1 MYDIPQITTQHILD
15 LLNHDNPDAVLYLNS
30 DDGGQPT
37 LDVWVSAHVPH
48 QQQALTRDNAVDVL
62 CPFGETDLGP
72 DDVEHMLPTYQD
84 DVDRAFAEVYGE
96 DR

>member
-15 LLNHDNPDAVLYLNS
+15 LLNHDNPEAALYLNP
-30 DDGGQPT
+30 DYDGPPQLDIWVQPHIPNH
-37 LDVWVSAHVPH
+37 LQVLNQVDV
-48 QQQALTRDNAVDVL
+48 RDVL
-62 CPFGETDLGP
+62 CPFGETGLGP
-72 DDVEHMLPTYQD
+72 DDVKHMLPSYQD